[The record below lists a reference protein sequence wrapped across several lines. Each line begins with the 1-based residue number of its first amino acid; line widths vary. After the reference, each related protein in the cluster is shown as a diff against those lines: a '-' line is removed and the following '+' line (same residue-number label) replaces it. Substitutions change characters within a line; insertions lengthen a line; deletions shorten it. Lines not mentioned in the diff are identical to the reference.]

1 MHPELIASASRL
13 ENWITQ
19 QALPLWSAAGINPD
33 TGASYE
39 RFLAGGNIDISAD
52 TRLRVQ
58 ARQMFVFSLAAELG
72 WLENAQVKVD
82 GIAGFVAA
90 RGVHPSGQGYV
101 HLLSPDNRVKNPM
114 RDLYDHAFFLLA
126 CAWRYRAFKDS
137 AAMEEANRLI
147 AFMDEELGQQCGG
160 WLEGDYPT
168 DRRRQNPHMHLFEAF
183 LALYDAS
190 GDAKWLARAG
200 EMFALFETRF
210 FDPRHKVLR
219 EYFNQ
224 DWTPFD
230 GADGNIVEPGHML
243 EWVWLLRGYQSRTGR
258 RVDHYADALYTR
270 SLEIG
275 LTDNGLLYDEV
286 SPEGNVITPSK
297 RCWPMTE
304 LIKASI
310 AQAREGR
317 EGCEENAAN
326 AIEALMA
333 YYLQAPVPGAY
344 IDRLDNQDQV
354 LVDFAPASTLYH
366 LIVAAAEVSAY
377 VRGSEAPPGNEI
389 P

>member
-1 MHPELIASASRL
+1 MHPELIASADCF

-19 QALPLWSAAGINPD
+19 QALPLWSTAGINPE

-39 RFLAGGNIDISAD
+39 RFLADGSIDISAN

-72 WLENAQVKVD
+72 WLENAQATVD

-90 RGVHPSGQGYV
+90 HAVHTSGLGYV

-126 CAWRYRAFKDS
+126 CAWRYRAFNDS
-137 AAMEEANRLI
+137 AAMDEADWLI
-147 AFMDEELGQQCGG
+147 AFLDEELVQQNGG

-200 EMFALFETRF
+200 EIFALFETRF
-210 FDPRHKVLR
+210 YDPRHKVLR
-219 EYFNQ
+219 EYFNH
-224 DWTPFD
+224 DWAPLG
-230 GADGNIVEPGHML
+230 GAEGDIVEPGHMM
-243 EWVWLLRGYQSRTGR
+243 EWVWLLRCYQSRTGR
-258 RVDHYADALYTR
+258 RVDHYADALYAR
-270 SLEIG
+270 AMEIG
-275 LTDNGLLYDEV
+275 LTDKGLLYDEV
-286 SPEGNVITPSK
+286 SPEGKVITPSK

-310 AQAREGR
+310 AQAREGG
-317 EGCEENAAN
+317 EGCEANAAN
-326 AIEALMA
+326 AIEALMT
-333 YYLQAPVPGAY
+333 YYLQASVPGAY
-344 IDRLDNQDQV
+344 IDRLDKQDQV

-366 LIVAAAEVSAY
+366 LIVAAAEVSTY
-377 VRGSEAPPGNEI
+377 VRERG
-389 P
+389 